1 MARER
6 KHAHF
11 TPYSSLPP
19 NTLFALKESVS
30 MAYKSG
36 CHPRRIPAELFA
48 GALISHD
55 HQLRETL
62 RPFHLSADL
71 FYHLAPQLPPREVD
85 FPSQWVEKTLVE
97 VGKPNRAI
105 PSAIFEIMLK
115 NYNSG
120 IGAIVQFR
128 SSIGYIDPQML
139 PYSEAD
145 VLSAVSKLKE
155 KQLQATDDQIESSS
169 KLSLQLPIGLTR
181 IFGIFRKPQPAE
193 PVRAA

>member
-71 FYHLAPQLPPREVD
+71 FYHFL
-85 FPSQWVEKTLVE
+85 FPCVK
-97 VGKPNRAI
+97 I
-105 PSAIFEIMLK
+105 PINNMLSCLF
-115 NYNSG
+115 Y
-120 IGAIVQFR
+120 
-128 SSIGYIDPQML
+128 
-139 PYSEAD
+139 
-145 VLSAVSKLKE
+145 
-155 KQLQATDDQIESSS
+155 
-169 KLSLQLPIGLTR
+169 
-181 IFGIFRKPQPAE
+181 
-193 PVRAA
+193 